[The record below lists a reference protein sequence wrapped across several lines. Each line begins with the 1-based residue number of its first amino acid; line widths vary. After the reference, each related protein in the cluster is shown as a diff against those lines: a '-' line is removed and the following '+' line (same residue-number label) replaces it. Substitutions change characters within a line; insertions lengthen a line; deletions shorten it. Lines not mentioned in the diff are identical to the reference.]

1 MQRPFPVRRVVRE
14 AVALLAERI
23 ACAAACC
30 RLFVRE
36 RRGVGLNWGR
46 FANKRQK
53 KIEGD
58 DDVAAVYLTDD
69 GRAATNDA
77 VCVRAASGEVSE
89 GGTRPRLLV
98 GYLGYWRTRDHQNV

>member
-1 MQRPFPVRRVVRE
+1 M
-14 AVALLAERI
+14 LAERI

-58 DDVAAVYLTDD
+58 DDVAAVDLTDD

-98 GYLGYWRTRDHQNV
+98 GYLGYWRTGGHQNVRVKRVITSNGRNGT

>member
-1 MQRPFPVRRVVRE
+1 MQQPAAGSSFESAVVWC
-14 AVALLAERI
+14 LI
-23 ACAAACC
+23 
-30 RLFVRE
+30 
-36 RRGVGLNWGR
+36 GGR

-58 DDVAAVYLTDD
+58 DDVAAVDLTDD

-98 GYLGYWRTRDHQNV
+98 GYLGYWRTGGHQNVRVKRVITSNGRNGT